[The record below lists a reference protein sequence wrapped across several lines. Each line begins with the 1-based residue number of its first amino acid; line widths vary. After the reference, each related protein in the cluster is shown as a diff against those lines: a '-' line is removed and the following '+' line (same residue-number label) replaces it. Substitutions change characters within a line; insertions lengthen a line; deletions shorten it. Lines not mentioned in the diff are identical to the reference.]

1 MGEKTFETL
10 DEIADYSMEKSGN
23 IAGAMV
29 VMQDVIYSAD
39 DQLSLKISDALVKRA
54 CYASLHKSIRRKRE
68 KILSANRQYT
78 GTAKPRQLPDRNEED
93 NGLDLLA
100 DSIIYEYRLVNGKK
114 LGDAMYHDVRAQ
126 LSVYHR
132 TLRGCEK
139 KMKFFGE
146 ITKRM
151 EEYRQKRVREVLSA
165 EELALIQVKAG
176 I

>member
-23 IAGAMV
+23 IAGAMI
-29 VMQDVIYSAD
+29 VMQDVIHTD
-39 DQLSLKISDALVKRA
+39 NQLRSKFLEAIIRRA

-68 KILSANRQYT
+68 KILSANRQYAGAT
-78 GTAKPRQLPDRNEED
+78 KPKQLPDRNEED

-126 LSVYHR
+126 LSVYRR

-165 EELALIQVKAG
+165 EELALMQVKAG